1 MCIRCRGGA
10 GLLGRRSE
18 LLAEVSGAAVDP
30 LAHLLGELSHRVVEV
45 LLEVGEVELPCGD
58 FTSAGI
64 GDRVG
69 PLAAVLGALDQ
80 TLFLQLGQPWIHG
93 PGAGGVEPIE
103 AFLERL
109 DDLVAMAGA
118 LVQQCEQIEA
128 HLAMGEDGHRQPAFS
143 LSGTVSWMPVA
154 RSTTTLPDSEFA
166 LMTRD
171 LSPSLSCP
179 PPWWGP

>member
-1 MCIRCRGGA
+1 MGGLA
-10 GLLGRRSE
+10 DLLGW
-18 LLAEVSGAAVDP
+18 LAQ
-30 LAHLLGELSHRVVEV
+30 RVVELV
-45 LLEVGEVELPCGD
+45 VEVCGVEVPCGD
-58 FTSAGI
+58 VTSARV
-64 GDRVG
+64 GDAVG
-69 PLAAVLGALDQ
+69 PLAAVLDPLNQAFL
-80 TLFLQLGQPWIHG
+80 LQLGQPRIHG
-93 PGAGGVEPIE
+93 PGAGGVEPVE
-103 AFLERL
+103 ALFERL

-118 LVQQCEQIEA
+118 LVQQREQIEA